1 VCLGKRHLTNLAQEP
16 TSSSKELIMKK
27 SIAILL
33 VLVLASFGL
42 FAMVAADPSVGNN
55 KRDSSINI
63 YSNVSDFSAFGVSTR
78 EINKDGFKSIA
89 KFQAAVNSSIDTKV
103 DMLDLNSFVNVG
115 FLSGI
120 NNTAGAVNL
129 TISIKDLVSVNNAVA
144 MEVSPTRTTIDASK
158 NSKFGTLQN
167 TVIKV
172 KEAKS
177 GSAALAPAGRYSTT
191 VTISLVTIS

>member
-1 VCLGKRHLTNLAQEP
+1 
-16 TSSSKELIMKK
+16 MKK

-42 FAMVAADPSVGNN
+42 FAVVATTPSVDDNA
-55 KRDSSINI
+55 SINI
-63 YSNVSDFSAFGVSTR
+63 YSKVSDFSAFGVSTL
-78 EINKDGFKSIA
+78 EIDKDGFKSIA
-89 KFQAAVNSSIDTKV
+89 KFLDAVNSSIDTKV
-103 DMLDLNSFVNVG
+103 NMLELNSFVNVG

-129 TISIKDLVSVNNAVA
+129 TISIKDLVSGVNAVA
-144 MEVSPTRTTIDASK
+144 MEVSPNKTTIDASK

-172 KEAKS
+172 KEANS
-177 GSAALAPAGRYSTT
+177 GSAALAPAGIYSTT
-191 VTISLVTIS
+191 VTISLVTVS